1 VFLLLSW
8 APPQRWTPPNALTQQ
23 FVTYMLADR
32 AKQDRTVK
40 MKRSQSARRKA
51 RGFSLID
58 VLIAVAIV
66 GILAA
71 IALPS
76 YQNAVR
82 KGNRG
87 AAESYLSDIAQ
98 RQQQYLLDQRAYAT
112 TEAALGLTTP
122 SSVAPFY
129 TIAVGT
135 SAGPPP
141 AFTASATPIGSQVGD
156 LSGQPLTITNTGAKG
171 PSGAW

>member
-1 VFLLLSW
+1 M
-8 APPQRWTPPNALTQQ
+8 TQ
-23 FVTYMLADR
+23 FSISR
-32 AKQDRTVK
+32 
-40 MKRSQSARRKA
+40 RSA

-58 VLIAVAIV
+58 VMITVAIV
-66 GILAA
+66 GVLAT

-76 YQNAVR
+76 YQSSVR
-82 KGNRG
+82 KSNRG
-87 AAESYLSDIAQ
+87 AAQSYLGDIAQ
-98 RQQQYLLDQRAYAT
+98 RQQQYLLDQRSYAS

-129 TIAVGT
+129 TIAIGI

-141 AFTASATPIGSQVGD
+141 AFTASATPIGSQAGD
-156 LSGQPLTITNTGAKG
+156 LSGQPLTLSNTGAKG

>member
-1 VFLLLSW
+1 
-8 APPQRWTPPNALTQQ
+8 
-23 FVTYMLADR
+23 
-32 AKQDRTVK
+32 
-40 MKRSQSARRKA
+40 MKRSQSARRNA

-58 VLIAVAIV
+58 VLITVAIV

-71 IALPS
+71 IAVPS
-76 YQNAVR
+76 YQSSVR

-98 RQQQYLLDQRAYAT
+98 RQQQYLLDQRSYAPD
-112 TEAALGLTTP
+112 EATLSLTTP
-122 SSVAPFY
+122 ASVAQFY
-129 TIAVGT
+129 TVTIGI

-141 AFTASATPIGSQVGD
+141 AFTASATPKGSQAAD

>member
-1 VFLLLSW
+1 
-8 APPQRWTPPNALTQQ
+8 
-23 FVTYMLADR
+23 
-32 AKQDRTVK
+32 
-40 MKRSQSARRKA
+40 MKRTQSDRRNT

-58 VLIAVAIV
+58 VLITVAIV
-66 GILAA
+66 GILTA
-71 IALPS
+71 IAVPS
-76 YQNAVR
+76 YQSSVR

-98 RQQQYLLDQRAYAT
+98 RQQQYLLDQRAYAA
-112 TEAALGLTTP
+112 TEAALGLSTP
-122 SSVAPFY
+122 SSVVPFY
-129 TIAVGT
+129 TITIGT

-141 AFTASATPIGSQVGD
+141 AFTVSATPKGSQAAD

>member
-1 VFLLLSW
+1 MNV
-8 APPQRWTPPNALTQQ
+8 PIPR
-23 FVTYMLADR
+23 
-32 AKQDRTVK
+32 
-40 MKRSQSARRKA
+40 RSA

-58 VLIAVAIV
+58 VMITVAIV
-66 GILAA
+66 GVLAT

-76 YQNAVR
+76 YQSSVR
-82 KGNRG
+82 KSNRG
-87 AAESYLSDIAQ
+87 AAQSYLGDIAQ
-98 RQQQYLLDQRAYAT
+98 RQQQYLLDQRSYAA

-129 TIAVGT
+129 TIAIGI

-141 AFTASATPIGSQVGD
+141 GFTASATPIGSQAGD
-156 LSGQPLTITNTGAKG
+156 LSGQPLTLTNTGAKG

>member
-1 VFLLLSW
+1 MSPFSIS
-8 APPQRWTPPNALTQQ
+8 R
-23 FVTYMLADR
+23 
-32 AKQDRTVK
+32 
-40 MKRSQSARRKA
+40 RSA

-58 VLIAVAIV
+58 VMITVAIV
-66 GILAA
+66 GVLAT

-76 YQNAVR
+76 YQSSVR
-82 KGNRG
+82 KSNRG
-87 AAESYLSDIAQ
+87 AAQSYLGDIAQ
-98 RQQQYLLDQRAYAT
+98 RQQQYLLDQRSYAA

-129 TIAVGT
+129 TIAIGI

-141 AFTASATPIGSQVGD
+141 GFTASATPIGSQAGD
-156 LSGQPLTITNTGAKG
+156 LSGQPLTLTNTGAKG